1 MKCVAIVVSCAGDT
15 SLATRLVEHLAK
27 FPLEVKVETDE
38 IIVSGISLDRL
49 RHTLQDFLSANNDL
63 SGHTLTEFEDIF
75 TIGIMR
81 SIDDL
86 LIRCENCGY
95 IAHHEDEMMIH
106 KRIHALVKLL

>member
-1 MKCVAIVVSCAGDT
+1 MNCVAIVVSCAGDT
-15 SLATRLVEHLAK
+15 TLATRLVEHLAK
-27 FPLEVKVETDE
+27 FPLEVKVEADE

-49 RHTLQDFLSANNDL
+49 RHTLQDFLSTNNDL

-86 LIRCENCGY
+86 LIRCETCGY
-95 IAHHEDEMMIH
+95 IAQHEDEMMIH

>member
-1 MKCVAIVVSCAGDT
+1 MKCVAVVISCAGDT
-15 SLATRLVEHLAK
+15 SLATRLLEHLARLS
-27 FPLEVKVETDE
+27 LEVKVEIDE
-38 IIVSGISLDRL
+38 IIVSDISLDRL
-49 RHTLQDFLSANNDL
+49 RHALQDFLSANNDL

>member
-15 SLATRLVEHLAK
+15 SLATRLVEHLAR
-27 FPLEVKVETDE
+27 FALEVKVETDE
-38 IIVSGISLDRL
+38 ITVSGISLDQL
-49 RHTLQDFLSANNDL
+49 RHTLQDFLSSNSDL

-86 LIRCENCGY
+86 LIRCETCGY

-106 KRIHALVKLL
+106 KRIHALLKLL